1 MGSNRSSKPAKRPR
15 ARIGAVALAAA
26 ALPSE
31 ERHRMIALA
40 AYFRAERRGFNPG
53 QELDDWFEAEAKI
66 DATLGLRQARQ

>member
-15 ARIGAVALAAA
+15 ARIGAL

-53 QELDDWFEAEAKI
+53 RELDDWFEAEAKI